1 MTDKGYYAVFPEI
14 QIISQSDDKTKTYVD
29 NLKLMAAHTLYDRH
43 GQKIKLTD
51 KLSKELNVPE
61 PPVGWAASEKYD
73 GIRCFWDGE
82 KFISRG
88 SGLGKPKVF
97 TYVPD
102 FFTMAFPPGVAL
114 DGELWIG
121 RGEFQKTSRLSTL
134 KPGKTYKTEEIDDM
148 WTTVK
153 FKVFDIPSET
163 LPFEDRMQKL
173 GEVIKICE
181 MSWKEDYPDMNFPIE
196 ITEQVKIESEEHLNK
211 IYNELTSAGAEGVM
225 LRAPGSPYETRRSKY
240 LLKYKKQQDAECIVL
255 EYIMGDGRLKGLLGS
270 IKGEIIIDGKRTGV
284 ITNVGTGFSD
294 LQRENY
300 LKEDSPEYIP
310 IGSIVSFSFMEMT
323 KDGVPRHP
331 VYRGIR
337 DDINI

>member
-1 MTDKGYYAVFPEI
+1 
-14 QIISQSDDKTKTYVD
+14 
-29 NLKLMAAHTLYDRH
+29 
-43 GQKIKLTD
+43 
-51 KLSKELNVPE
+51 
-61 PPVGWAASEKYD
+61 
-73 GIRCFWDGE
+73 
-82 KFISRG
+82 
-88 SGLGKPKVF
+88 
-97 TYVPD
+97 
-102 FFTMAFPPGVAL
+102 
-114 DGELWIG
+114 
-121 RGEFQKTSRLSTL
+121 
-134 KPGKTYKTEEIDDM
+134 
-148 WTTVK
+148 
-153 FKVFDIPSET
+153 
-163 LPFEDRMQKL
+163 
-173 GEVIKICE
+173 

-270 IKGEIIIDGKRTGV
+270 IKGEIIIYGKRTGV

-337 DDINI
+337 DDISI